1 MAYPHGLTF
10 EKVWAMMQETDREAR
25 SDCLR
30 KLIVSLLPLALTLA
44 LSSCGGRNTPGQ
56 TSAEVVSAE
65 SGTNIFAGHENDAAL
80 FAETYPVSE
89 ENPFIIASFDE
100 LAAHLKWG
108 TGVIVFGFPDCP
120 RCRNAF
126 PVLEKAF
133 GKMNMGRHAGFRG
146 KILYYDF
153 FNDRE
158 TNNERYLTIV
168 DYIKG
173 SLPVDSNGN
182 PRLYSP
188 DVFFIAAGKV
198 VGNHLDTV
206 PSLTNPRDS
215 LNEEQ
220 EAELLKI
227 YMELIEKVEDCGC

>member
-1 MAYPHGLTF
+1 MGGYL
-10 EKVWAMMQETDREAR
+10 KN
-25 SDCLR
+25 
-30 KLIVSLLPLALTLA
+30 LLVPLLSLTLMLGFSA
-44 LSSCGGRNTPGQ
+44 CKTVNPSSQTASVNTQ
-56 TSAEVVSAE
+56 AD
-65 SGTNIFAGHENDAAL
+65 IFAGHENDATR
-80 FAETYPVSE
+80 FAEIYPVSA
-89 ENPFIIASFDE
+89 ENPFIIVSFEE
-100 LAAHLKWG
+100 LVTHLKWG

-133 GKMNMGRHAGFRG
+133 KEMGMDRYAGFRG
-146 KILYYDF
+146 KIIYYDF
-153 FNDRE
+153 YDDRE
-158 TNNERYLTIV
+158 ANNERYLTIV
-168 DYIKG
+168 DFLKD
-173 SLPVDSNGN
+173 SLPPDERGN

-188 DVFFIAAGKV
+188 DVFFLSSGRI

-227 YMELIEKVEDCGC
+227 YLDLIAKVEDCGC